1 MGEELDY
8 TTLKWVKDEI
18 QESLNQTRQ
27 ALETFVENPGDAT
40 QMRFCATYLHQ
51 VYGTLQMVEIY
62 GGALLAEEM
71 EKLANALLNGEINQ
85 KEDAYDVLMRAIL
98 QLPSYLEGLEHGQMD
113 MPVVLLPLLNDLRAA
128 RGENLLSE
136 NAFFA
141 PDFSVSPPQPQLP
154 PGKTYPD
161 IQAYA
166 RKLRPLFQVS
176 LLGWYRNQDAIGSLK
191 KLTAVLRELQNAS
204 QTDAAR
210 RLWWIAGGVTE
221 ALIDGGLETGT
232 SVKLLMGHVDLEIK
246 RLIND
251 GEAIFE
257 HAPPTELLKNCLY
270 YTGTA
275 QSEGPRV
282 SSLKQAFQLEQLLP
296 YSSSALEEAMDNLKG
311 SNADLLDSV
320 STVIKEDLLAVKDQ
334 LDIFVRNSER
344 DIATLTPLGDSLRRI
359 ADTLAMLGLGSLR
372 RIIQQ
377 QADHIDAFIGI
388 DEVPD
393 DRLLMEMASALL
405 YVEAS
410 LENPDTASGGHEAAD
425 VVDPDPADE
434 EESPVL
440 MPAGEQAQIV
450 NLVINESRELLTDI
464 KEGLNTFAVDSRSFE
479 AIEDVPAKL
488 AQIKGALAVL
498 NFQRAAELLDAA
510 VKYVRDDVLGRRQ
523 VPNSLALDALADVI
537 TSIEY
542 YLEAIEEARAHP
554 ETILAVAELSV
565 EELGYPLCP
574 AQGAGA
580 TLPGKSGADSEAQA
594 AFLDFDAQF
603 DVDLSEDS
611 GVEGEQPL
619 QQDAETEPAAVS
631 DDTAATESGVESAI
645 DETPPAMPALEAES
659 SDEEFADDIEADI
672 DEEILEIFLEEADE
686 VLGTMTDCL
695 HAWRADPEDH
705 KPLETLRRSYHT
717 LKGSGR
723 LAGAMVTGEYA
734 WAFEGMLN
742 RVMEGKLE
750 PTPALFRLLEL
761 SEPVL
766 RGLLAHL
773 KGEAEKRPRVK
784 HLMALANT
792 LTEGGEVSLAE
803 LPGAVPEAPAAE
815 PSATSE
821 ETADEPEVVPEPEAT
836 EKPYE
841 YLPGPFTAEESP
853 FEAPLPGEEPLIA
866 EGPIED
872 EELTVRGEPAEADGL
887 PLEIEPLIEPLV
899 DTRLSTK
906 EPKAPSHESDAPSAV
921 EETSFTGEPFAET
934 EADFGI
940 GSAGTPSDETAA
952 PGVTP
957 DPSQSAEPAFDPVLA
972 DVFRRE
978 AQTHLEALR
987 EFITDHSAVGPFPVT
1002 ENLHRVLHTLH
1013 GSARMANVPSIA
1025 VLSEPM
1031 DRCVRTLLERDI
1043 PFDHAGLAT
1052 LEEFT
1057 DRLNEALAVFDLP
1070 NPPQQD
1076 NAELLA
1082 RIARMHEQALAM
1094 PVAKAGPV
1102 VGAKPIWTP
1111 PVTEHLEED
1120 QELLEVFLDE
1130 AAEILT
1136 ASDRLLLRWPSNL
1149 NDPELL
1155 HELQRA
1161 LHTLKGSAR
1170 LANIQPIGDLTHEME
1185 ALLEGIT
1192 ETRRAAA
1199 ADLPPLIQDCIDWLQ
1214 QAVEQIRR
1222 GEELAAADECLAH
1235 LAEWQVEAES
1245 AESEGEFAGEA
1256 VAQTDISGP
1265 EAEPV
1270 ETGAEPHEEE
1280 QIELAPMFT
1289 AASVVEA
1296 STTADADYDT
1306 ELLEI
1311 FLEEAE
1317 EIQESVEKI
1326 LDQWSQDYQSLE
1338 HVAELQRALHTLKGG
1353 ARMANVTAIGD
1364 LAHVVE
1370 SLLERMA
1377 DGLITPEEHFPAL
1390 LQSCHDWLSEGL
1402 ELARQLHTVPPAKQL
1417 VTQIE
1422 AAIRG
1427 EAQAAEEEA
1436 PTVAGSVSTETA
1448 AGEIPGDDMSLV
1460 GDEIEEIAALD
1471 LQDVGL
1477 ADKTAPVAAEEQV
1490 RVRADLLNDLVNFSG
1505 EINIYSARIG
1515 QQLTA
1520 WRFNLAELDQTV
1532 NRLREQLRKFEIET
1546 ETQIMYRHDTGGDT
1560 HAEDFDPLEL
1570 DRFSTMQ
1577 QLSRG
1582 MVESLGDLTSIQGLL
1597 EELSGDTDTLLL
1609 QQQRVTSELQEGLMH
1624 TRMVAFSSILP
1635 RLRRIV
1641 RQTAGET
1648 DKQVKLKISGAE
1660 GELDRSQLN
1669 RLVPALEHILR
1680 NAVDHGIEPQAEREA
1695 AGKPAIG
1702 TIHIDLD
1709 HQGSEVVLKVNDD
1722 GRGLDITA
1730 LREKAIEKGRLLP
1743 DADLSDRELMTFILE
1758 SGFSTAKEV
1767 TQISGRGVGMDV
1779 VNTEI
1784 KQLGGTLHID
1794 TEHGK
1799 GSSFLIRLPLTV
1811 LVNQALMVQVSEATY
1826 AIQLPNVEHVI
1837 RVSHNELAPLV
1848 TGVESH
1854 FGYAGNRYQY
1864 LSLGKVLA
1872 GVPPVLPDT
1881 KQRIP
1886 LLLLRSGDHRVA
1898 LQVDALLGRQE
1909 IVIKSV
1915 GPQLST
1921 VNVLSGATILPD
1933 GEVALILDVGNL
1945 VRSILAQ
1952 QHGTAEPLL
1961 PMASEEEQVEEQR
1974 LSVMVVDDSITVR
1987 KVTERLLSRYDFEVI
2002 TAKDGVDALTV
2013 MLEQIPDI
2021 MLLDVEMPRMDGYEL
2036 ATTMRNDER
2045 LQQIPIIMIT
2055 SRTGEKHRQRA
2066 MKIGVNE
2073 YMGKPYQ
2080 EAELI
2085 DNIRTLVGATA

>member
-71 EKLANALLNGEINQ
+71 ENLANALLNGEIGQ

-113 MPVVLLPLLNDLRAA
+113 MPVALLPLLNDLRAV

-136 NAFFA
+136 NAFFV
-141 PDFSVSPPQPQLP
+141 PNLSISPPQPQLP

-161 IQAYA
+161 IQVYA

-176 LLGWYRNQDAIGSLK
+176 LLGWYRDQDAIGSLK
-191 KLTAVLRELQNAS
+191 KLSAVLRELQNAS

-210 RLWWIAGGVTE
+210 RLWWIAGGVIE

-232 SVKLLMGHVDLEIK
+232 SVKLLMGHVDLEIR
-246 RLIND
+246 RLIRN
-251 GEAIFE
+251 GEAVFE

-275 QSEGPRV
+275 QSGGPRV
-282 SSLKQAFQLEQLLP
+282 SSLKQAFQLEELLP
-296 YSSSALEEAMDNLKG
+296 YSGALEEARDNLKG
-311 SNADLLDSV
+311 SNADLMDSV
-320 STVIKEDLLAVKDQ
+320 SAVIKEDLLGIKDQ
-334 LDIFVRNSER
+334 LDIFVRNSGR
-344 DIATLTPLGDSLRRI
+344 DVATLGPLGDSLRRI
-359 ADTLAMLGLGSLR
+359 ADTLAMLGLGNLR
-372 RIIQQ
+372 KVIQQ
-377 QADHIDAFIGI
+377 QAGHIDAFVEA
-388 DEVPD
+388 DEIPD
-393 DRLLMEMASALL
+393 DSLLMEMASALL

-410 LENPDTASGGHEAAD
+410 LENPDTKPGGHEATDAAD
-425 VVDPDPADE
+425 LGLGDE

-450 NLVINESRELLTDI
+450 NLVINESRELLTDV
-464 KEGLNTFAVDSRSFE
+464 KEGLNTFAVDSRSFGP
-479 AIEDVPAKL
+479 IEDVPAKL

-510 VKYVRDDVLGRRQ
+510 VKYVRDDVLGRQQ
-523 VPNSLALDALADVI
+523 VPDAMALDALADVI

-565 EELGYPLCP
+565 EELGYPLSS
-574 AQGAGA
+574 AQGADVA
-580 TLPGKSGADSEAQA
+580 MPGRPDADRVANASL
-594 AFLDFDAQF
+594 LDFDAQF
-603 DVDLSEDS
+603 DIDLSEDS
-611 GVEGEQPL
+611 GAENEQPL
-619 QQDAETEPAAVS
+619 RQDAETAPPEATDSGAVS
-631 DDTAATESGVESAI
+631 DDTAATESIAESAV
-645 DETPPAMPALEAES
+645 DEIHTVTEVEG
-659 SDEEFADDIEADI
+659 SDEEFAADFEADI

-695 HAWRADPEDH
+695 HVWRADPEDH

-766 RGLLAHL
+766 HGLLAHL
-773 KGEAEKRPRVK
+773 KGEAEKRPPVK
-784 HLMALANT
+784 RLIALANT
-792 LTEGGEVSLAE
+792 LSEGGEVSLAE
-803 LPGAVPEAPAAE
+803 LPGAVAETPEAELNAI
-815 PSATSE
+815 SE
-821 ETADEPEVVPEPEAT
+821 ETA
-836 EKPYE
+836 
-841 YLPGPFTAEESP
+841 
-853 FEAPLPGEEPLIA
+853 
-866 EGPIED
+866 
-872 EELTVRGEPAEADGL
+872 
-887 PLEIEPLIEPLV
+887 
-899 DTRLSTK
+899 
-906 EPKAPSHESDAPSAV
+906 SHELEAPSAA
-921 EETSFTGEPFAET
+921 EEKFFTEEPFAEAEPAFDIGSVGISADET
-934 EADFGI
+934 EAPEVI
-940 GSAGTPSDETAA
+940 PA
-952 PGVTP
+952 PPQTE
-957 DPSQSAEPAFDPVLA
+957 QEPAFDPVLA
-972 DVFRRE
+972 DVFRKE

-1002 ENLHRVLHTLH
+1002 EGLHRVLHTLH

-1043 PFDHAGLAT
+1043 PFDHAGLAA

-1057 DRLNEALAVFDLP
+1057 NRLADALSIFDLP
-1070 NPPQQD
+1070 NPQQQD
-1076 NAELLA
+1076 NTELLA
-1082 RIARMHEQALAM
+1082 RIAQMHEQALAM
-1094 PVAKAGPV
+1094 PAAKAGPV
-1102 VGAKPIWTP
+1102 VAARPIQAATP
-1111 PVTEHLEED
+1111 SVSGHPEED

-1130 AAEILT
+1130 ATEILT
-1136 ASDRLLLRWPSNL
+1136 ASDGLLLRWPSDL
-1149 NDPELL
+1149 NNPELL
-1155 HELQRA
+1155 HKLQRA

-1170 LANIQPIGDLTHEME
+1170 LANIHFIGDLTHEME
-1185 ALLEGIT
+1185 ALLEGVT
-1192 ETRRAAA
+1192 ETRREVTV
-1199 ADLPPLIQDCIDWLQ
+1199 DLPPLIQDCLDWLQ
-1214 QAVEQIRR
+1214 QAVEQIRC
-1222 GEELAAADECLAH
+1222 GEELASADECLAH
-1235 LAEWQVEAES
+1235 LAEWRMEAES
-1245 AESEGEFAGEA
+1245 AESEGEFAGKA
-1256 VAQTDISGP
+1256 TPQTDISGP
-1265 EAEPV
+1265 EAGLV
-1270 ETGAEPHEEE
+1270 ETDAGSHEEE
-1280 QIELAPMFT
+1280 QIGLAPMFT
-1289 AASVVEA
+1289 AASVVETA
-1296 STTADADYDT
+1296 TTDDTDYDT

-1377 DGLITPEEHFPAL
+1377 DGLITPEVHFPAL

-1402 ELARQLHTVPPAKQL
+1402 ELARQLQTVPPATEL

-1427 EAQAAEEEA
+1427 EVQAAEEETPA
-1436 PTVAGSVSTETA
+1436 VSEPASIETA
-1448 AGEIPGDDMSLV
+1448 GGEIPGDVSLV

-1471 LQDVGL
+1471 LQNVGVV
-1477 ADKTAPVAAEEQV
+1477 DKATPVAAEEQV

-1532 NRLREQLRKFEIET
+1532 SRLREQLRKFEIET

-1582 MVESLGDLTSIQGLL
+1582 MVESLGDLTSIQDLL

-1641 RQTAGET
+1641 RQTAAET
-1648 DKQVKLKISGAE
+1648 DTQVKLTISGAE

-1680 NAVDHGIEPQAEREA
+1680 NAVDHGIEPQAERET
-1695 AGKPAIG
+1695 AGKPAAG

-1709 HQGSEVVLKVNDD
+1709 HQGSEVVLKVDDD

-1794 TEHGK
+1794 TEPGK
-1799 GSSFLIRLPLTV
+1799 GTRFLIRLPLTV

-1837 RVSHNELAPLV
+1837 RVSRDELEPLV
-1848 TGVESH
+1848 TDVESH
-1854 FGYAGNRYQY
+1854 FNYAGNRYQY
-1864 LSLGKVLA
+1864 LSLSKVLA
-1872 GVPPVLPDT
+1872 GVPPILPDA
-1881 KQRIP
+1881 KLRIP

-1952 QHGTAEPLL
+1952 QHSGVIEPLL
-1961 PMASEEEQVEEQR
+1961 PMAAEEGQREEQR
-1974 LSVMVVDDSITVR
+1974 LTVMVVDDSITVR

-2045 LQQIPIIMIT
+2045 LRQIPIIMIT

-2085 DNIRTLVGATA
+2085 DNIRTLVGAAV